1 MRALLM
7 TDQGWVVTP
16 KPAPPELAED
26 FEAERYAG
34 SEPLHA
40 GSHIRDW
47 ASFGELLG
55 PEGVKALER
64 SVL

>member
-1 MRALLM
+1 M
-7 TDQGWVVTP
+7 TDAGWVVTP
-16 KPAPPELAED
+16 KESLPALAVD
-26 FEAERYAG
+26 FHAEPYSS

-47 ASFGELLG
+47 ASFMELIG
-55 PEGVKALER
+55 PEGVRRLER